1 MRQWV
6 RISGEQ
12 TGCCENKTKEIQNC
26 REVKCAKLRGSERS
40 RFAIADDIFENKF
53 FPVVKI
59 SKEKLF
65 CCFLGFWPV
74 LA

>member
-1 MRQWV
+1 MVRQYEFQV
-6 RISGEQ
+6 SRQ
-12 TGCCENKTKEIQNC
+12 DAVKTCKEIQNC

-40 RFAIADDIFENKF
+40 RFAIADDIFENEF

-65 CCFLGFWPV
+65 CCFFGFWPV